1 MILTLLWI
9 SAKTLSLIWA
19 QRQEGKVCTA
29 KTRAQLLARCCLL
42 KEGTGASLQNASTL
56 ADILSYTQRT
66 RYLLG
71 TYSALTCK
79 HMKFDLIT

>member
-1 MILTLLWI
+1 MEIPLLWI
-9 SAKTLSLIWA
+9 SATTLSLIWA

-56 ADILSYTQRT
+56 ADIVLCTH
-66 RYLLG
+66 YLLG
-71 TYSALTCK
+71 TYSALTYK

>member
-9 SAKTLSLIWA
+9 SATTLSLIWA
-19 QRQEGKVCTA
+19 QRQEGKLCTA

-56 ADILSYTQRT
+56 ACT
-66 RYLLG
+66 RNVRVIYKEPIQLL
-71 TYSALTCK
+71 
-79 HMKFDLIT
+79 HINI